1 MKKILIL
8 LMGMLSFLCVN
19 TLHLGTAEAARV
31 AVLPLQV
38 DETKIERAADF
49 TSYYWDIMVDG
60 FQYPD
65 YELMDD
71 EKILDALPE
80 AGLKSFDKDTMI
92 RFAASVDAEIVV
104 AMRLDKLSEE
114 AKYIGLEHSVKYRID
129 GEFASYNRLTDKYF
143 KKKFHEDYQVDDGL
157 TFRNDWQQMMFE
169 DITKRYVYRT
179 KKSGKK

>member
-19 TLHLGTAEAARV
+19 ALLPGTAEAARV

-38 DETKIERAADF
+38 DETKIERAGDF

-65 YELMDD
+65 YELIDD
-71 EKILDALPE
+71 EKILDALPDT
-80 AGLKSFDKDTMI
+80 GLKSFDKATLI
-92 RFAASVDAEIVV
+92 RFAASVDAEIVI

-114 AKYIGLEHSVKYRID
+114 AKLIGLEHSV
-129 GEFASYNRLTDKYF
+129 
-143 KKKFHEDYQVDDGL
+143 
-157 TFRNDWQQMMFE
+157 
-169 DITKRYVYRT
+169 
-179 KKSGKK
+179 